1 MELYQGVVFIKSL
14 YQNPGDRKGIKNI
27 LTGSYSFD
35 FGERNKNVKT
45 EFLQIFQLNNKDFYS
60 PTII

>member
-35 FGERNKNVKT
+35 FGERNKNVI
-45 EFLQIFQLNNKDFYS
+45 FLLFLNIFKG
-60 PTII
+60 